1 MIPEKLDFF
10 RPGHPDFDQTHR
22 PVEAARHAPAEIY
35 TSAELYQ
42 LEKEQIWMRDW
53 LAVGREEEIPNAGDY
68 TALRILDEPVLLV
81 RGKQG
86 EINAFANICQ
96 HRGVE
101 ICTGTGNKKALNC
114 PFHGWTYDLSGKLI
128 GAPLMRE
135 SENFDFDSCRL
146 PTIRCERWKGW
157 IFINFDKEAG
167 PLSRHVAVLEQDFGY
182 LRQEDCALAVKTV
195 CEVDC
200 NWKIVVENFI
210 DFYHVNVVHTTTN
223 GRDFTKEAYKFSPRP
238 RGGYVAEYNSGPSTF
253 SKKPVFGRM
262 PWMEDKPESYS
273 VAGLLA
279 PNFTLFGRVDDVH
292 PYVTW
297 PLSLT
302 RTRVI
307 VYTLLPRIYFDQP
320 DFAEKVEAYREFQQ
334 RVLSED
340 AEMLRSLQNGLASRN
355 FAPGRM
361 ASLERGVQHVLNG
374 YLDRMFVDKH

>member
-35 TSAELYQ
+35 TSPELFR
-42 LEKEQIWMRDW
+42 LEKEQIFMRDW

-81 RGKQG
+81 RDKQG
-86 EINAFANICQ
+86 RINAFANICL

-101 ICTGTGNKKALNC
+101 ICTGTGNKRALNC

-135 SENFDFDSCRL
+135 SENFDFDTCRL
-146 PTIRCERWKGW
+146 PAIRCELWKGW
-157 IFINFDKEAG
+157 IFITFDKDAP
-167 PLSRHVAVLEQDFGY
+167 PLAKHVATLEQDFGY
-182 LRQEDCALAVKTV
+182 LRQEDCRLAVKTV

-273 VAGLLA
+273 VSGLLA

-302 RTRVI
+302 KSRVI

-320 DFAEKVEAYREFQQ
+320 GFAEKVEAYREFQQ

-340 AEMLRSLQNGLASRN
+340 AEMLRSLQNGLGSRN
-355 FAPGRM
+355 FVPGRM
-361 ASLERGVQHVLNG
+361 ANLERGVQHVLNG
-374 YLDRMFVDKH
+374 YLDRIFADRH